1 MNELFLRESTQL
13 RRLEF
18 KAIQSQNW
26 PIQEAQLSQR
36 GRAMPRVVEYFRQ
49 SLKAAVIRRSNTVTF
64 ANVGSVRLPSLKFV
78 DFVYS
83 ADSVQTCDDWYTNGH
98 FCCFDCLLTVFD
110 EWYSVPIVKN
120 TQNRW
125 YTNRHKTTKTVP
137 TVYQSSKTVTR
148 QSKQQ
153 K

>member
-1 MNELFLRESTQL
+1 M
-13 RRLEF
+13 
-18 KAIQSQNW
+18 
-26 PIQEAQLSQR
+26 
-36 GRAMPRVVEYFRQ
+36 
-49 SLKAAVIRRSNTVTF
+49 KAALIGRINTVTF

-120 TQNRW
+120 TQNHW
-125 YTNRHKTTKTVP
+125 CINRHRSTKTVP
-137 TVYQSSKTVTR
+137 TVYQRCTNRKKTVKDSQKAVKTGKMTIGVPIVTGLPRLYQKQSKTAKTVKTA
-148 QSKQQ
+148 QN
-153 K
+153 